1 RLVDFFFEGA
11 ERGPPGRTRGISIKR
26 VALYARPSG
35 LISMKRGLVRAAISS
50 ANALRSITALAFR
63 LCLCCRGA
71 HPALGL
77 VLVANVVECAP
88 EGQLARKRV
97 ISALI
102 QQANLLAVE
111 PLFFDLEI
119 SAPEKLRRK
128 LLHSEAYG
136 FRGNLESLVFNA
148 PRSVLVAP
156 GRIKFR
162 ERRVIKCHCKNP
174 PHRHPELLWTLRD
187 PQIANGRPGSSSA
200 CTPRIACFSQR
211 GFKLLDRV
219 IWQLRTGADTR
230 NLVRSTG
237 LLGDPIAKLGV

>member
-1 RLVDFFFEGA
+1 
-11 ERGPPGRTRGISIKR
+11 
-26 VALYARPSG
+26 
-35 LISMKRGLVRAAISS
+35 MKRGLVRAAISR
-50 ANALRSITALAFR
+50 ANALRSLTALAFR
-63 LCLCCRGA
+63 LCLGCRGK

-88 EGQLARKRV
+88 EGQLAGKWV

-111 PLFFDLEI
+111 PLFFDLKI

-162 ERRVIKCHCKNP
+162 
-174 PHRHPELLWTLRD
+174 
-187 PQIANGRPGSSSA
+187 
-200 CTPRIACFSQR
+200 
-211 GFKLLDRV
+211 
-219 IWQLRTGADTR
+219 
-230 NLVRSTG
+230 
-237 LLGDPIAKLGV
+237 